1 MFYLTYD
8 LGRWDDENVCEEF
21 DTIEKLLERY
31 EEIKWDY
38 CEFRAW
44 EGDKEIAPWFKK
56 S

>member
-8 LGRWDDENVCEEF
+8 LGRWDDESICEEF
-21 DTIEKLLERY
+21 DTVEELLERY

-44 EGDKEIAPWFKK
+44 EEDKEIAPWFKK